1 MVICRSIVALLVEA
15 PHVTGDALTQELYSP
30 HLDVH
35 QRMLILETLASAA
48 QQLADPQLRLKAGH
62 APGAISGLQ
71 VTPSRRL
78 PEADA
83 ANSAKVCSALCCML
97 HEHGPC

>member
-1 MVICRSIVALLVEA
+1 MA
-15 PHVTGDALTQELYSP
+15 GDTLTQELYSP
-30 HLDVH
+30 HLDMH

-48 QQLADPQLRLKAGH
+48 QQLADPRLRLNAGH
-62 APGAISGLQ
+62 APGALSGQQ

-78 PEADA
+78 QEADA

-97 HEHGPC
+97 HEQGPC